1 MADFI
6 IIIRPEPDAS
16 RDVAWLK
23 RYQVP
28 AIAVPMMRAATWPFA
43 VSDMAALQAV
53 IFTSRHAVAA
63 IADSPAIGE
72 LCALRA
78 YAVGRSTAA
87 AARQAGFAEVIT
99 GHGGGSGLVPLLVA
113 DLNPRAGTLLWPSAT
128 VIGFDMAASLASFGF
143 VVQRLPVYAMP
154 VQTDVGSQLPS
165 RLLTH
170 SSAAVVAMSAR
181 SIDLFST
188 MLHDNQLD
196 HHRHII
202 TVIAASQSIV
212 EAAGTVWSDVLLAK
226 AARRSRLLA
235 IAAFMHRR
243 RALLPSAR

>member
-16 RDVAWLK
+16 RDVTWLK
-23 RYQVP
+23 RYQVS
-28 AIAVPMMRAATWPFA
+28 AIAVPVMQAAKRPFD
-43 VSDMAALQAV
+43 VSDIGALQAV

-63 IADSPAIGE
+63 VADSSTIG
-72 LCALRA
+72 ALRALPA

-87 AARQAGFAEVIT
+87 AAHQAGFAEVIT
-99 GHGGGSGLVPLLVA
+99 GHGGGSGLAPRLVA
-113 DLNPRAGTLLWPSAT
+113 DLNPHAGALLWPSAT
-128 VIGFDMAASLASFGF
+128 TISFDMAASLASFGF
-143 VVQRLPVYAMP
+143 AVQRLPVYVMP
-154 VQTDVGSQLPS
+154 AQTNIGSQLPE

-181 SIDLFST
+181 SLNLFSA
-188 MLHDNQLD
+188 MLSDNQLD
-196 HHRHII
+196 HRRHII

-212 EAAGTVWSDVLLAK
+212 TAAGAGWANILLAK

-235 IAAFMHRR
+235 IAAFLHWRR
-243 RALLPSAR
+243 GLLSSAR

>member
-28 AIAVPMMRAATWPFA
+28 AIAVPVMQAAKRPFE
-43 VSDMAALQAV
+43 VSDIGALQAV

-63 IADSPAIGE
+63 IADSPVIG
-72 LCALRA
+72 ALHALPA

-113 DLNPRAGTLLWPSAT
+113 DLHPHAGALLWPSAT
-128 VIGFDMAASLASFGF
+128 TISFDMAAGLKSFGF
-143 VVQRLPVYAMP
+143 AVQRLPVYAMP
-154 VQTDVGSQLPS
+154 AQTDIGSQLPD
-165 RLLTH
+165 RLFTH
-170 SSAAVVAMSAR
+170 LSAAVVAMSTR

-188 MLHDNQLD
+188 MLRDNQLD
-196 HHRHII
+196 HRRHII
-202 TVIAASQSIV
+202 TVIAASQSIA
-212 EAAGTVWSDVLLAK
+212 EAAGAGWADILLAK

-235 IAAFMHRR
+235 IAALMHRR
-243 RALLPSAR
+243 RGLLPPAR

>member
-28 AIAVPMMRAATWPFA
+28 AIAVPVMKAATRPFELSNIG
-43 VSDMAALQAV
+43 VLQAV

-63 IADSPAIGE
+63 IVNSPDIG
-72 LCALRA
+72 ALRA
-78 YAVGRSTAA
+78 LPTYAVGSSTAA

-99 GHGGGSGLVPLLVA
+99 GHGGGSGLVPLLVG
-113 DLNPRAGTLLWPSAT
+113 DLHPHAGALLWPSAT
-128 VIGFDMAASLASFGF
+128 TISFDMAVNLKTFGF
-143 VVQRLPVYAMP
+143 AVQRLPVYAMP
-154 VQTDVGSQLPS
+154 AQTDIGSQLPD
-165 RLLTH
+165 RLLAH

-181 SIDLFST
+181 SINLFSA
-188 MLHDNQLD
+188 MLRDNQLD
-196 HHRHII
+196 HRCHII
-202 TVIAASQSIV
+202 TVIAASQSIA
-212 EAAGTVWSDVLLAK
+212 EAAGSGWADVLLAK
-226 AARRSRLLA
+226 ATRRSRLLA

-243 RALLPSAR
+243 RGLMPSAR

>member
-28 AIAVPMMRAATWPFA
+28 AIAIPVMQAEKWPFA
-43 VSDMAALQAV
+43 VPDMGGLQAV

-63 IADSPAIGE
+63 IADSPAIG
-72 LCALRA
+72 ALRA
-78 YAVGRSTAA
+78 LPVYVVGRSTAS

-99 GHGGGSGLVPLLVA
+99 GHGGGSGLLPLLVA
-113 DLNPRAGTLLWPSAT
+113 DLHPHAGALLWPSAT
-128 VIGFDMAASLASFGF
+128 TISFDMAASLAGFGF
-143 VVQRLPVYAMP
+143 AVQRLPVYAMP
-154 VQTDVGSQLPS
+154 AQTDIGSQLPD
-165 RLLTH
+165 RLLIH

-181 SIDLFST
+181 SIVLFST
-188 MLHDNQLD
+188 MLRDNQLD
-196 HHRHII
+196 QHRHII
-202 TVIAASQSIV
+202 KVIAASQSIV
-212 EAAGTVWSDVLLAK
+212 AAAGAGWADILLAK

-235 IAAFMHRR
+235 IAAFMHQRR
-243 RALLPSAR
+243 GLLPSAR

>member
-1 MADFI
+1 MTDFI

-28 AIAVPMMRAATWPFA
+28 AIAVPVMQAKKQPFE
-43 VSDMAALQAV
+43 VSNIGALQAV

-63 IADSPAIGE
+63 IADSPAIG
-72 LCALRA
+72 ALRALPA

-87 AARQAGFAEVIT
+87 AARQAGFDEVIT
-99 GHGGGSGLVPLLVA
+99 GHGGGSGLVPLLIA
-113 DLNPRAGTLLWPSAT
+113 DLHPHVGALLWPSAT
-128 VIGFDMAASLASFGF
+128 TISFDMAASLETFGF
-143 VVQRLPVYAMP
+143 AVQRLPVYAMP
-154 VQTDVGSQLPS
+154 AQTDIGSQLPD

-181 SIDLFST
+181 SINLFST
-188 MLHDNQLD
+188 MLRDNQLN
-196 HHRHII
+196 HRRHII

-212 EAAGTVWSDVLLAK
+212 TAAGAGWADILLAK
-226 AARRSRLLA
+226 AARRSRLMA
-235 IAAFMHRR
+235 IVALMHRR
-243 RALLPSAR
+243 RGLLPPAR

>member
-23 RYQVP
+23 RYQVS
-28 AIAVPMMRAATWPFA
+28 AIAVPVMQAAKRPFD
-43 VSDMAALQAV
+43 VSDIGALQAV

-63 IADSPAIGE
+63 VADSSAIG
-72 LCALRA
+72 ALRALPA

-87 AARQAGFAEVIT
+87 AAHQAGFAKVIT

-113 DLNPRAGTLLWPSAT
+113 DLSPHAGALLWPSAT
-128 VIGFDMAASLASFGF
+128 TISFDMAASLAGFGF
-143 VVQRLPVYAMP
+143 AVQRLPVYVMP
-154 VQTDVGSQLPS
+154 AQTDIGKQLPD

-181 SIDLFST
+181 SINLFST
-188 MLHDNQLD
+188 MLRDNQLD
-196 HHRHII
+196 HRRHII
-202 TVIAASQSIV
+202 TVIAASQSIAT
-212 EAAGTVWSDVLLAK
+212 AAGAGWANILLAK

-235 IAAFMHRR
+235 TAAFMHWRQG
-243 RALLPSAR
+243 LLPSAR